1 MMKKTIKLLF
11 IILIS
16 LSLNIK
22 DIKAEDL
29 PKVYFEGNMSKM
41 TKKSDEREI
50 KIKYVSE
57 ELNFEAYAKIKPQ
70 GTSSLAYEKKNY
82 TIKLYKDKEYENKLK
97 IDTGLG
103 WGKQYK
109 FCLKAN
115 WIDKTHARNI
125 VTARI
130 ASNIQDKYNLFENT
144 PNNGVI
150 DGYPVEIYLND
161 EFLGLYTWN
170 IPKDAW
176 MFNMDEDNENH
187 IVLGSEGY
195 EDANFF
201 KGKATFDNWSVEAGP
216 ETDETLVKLNKLIDF
231 IKDSSDEE
239 FKENIDN
246 HLNLDSTLNYYIMLN
261 FAELVDN
268 TAKNM
273 LIVTYDGKIWYP
285 SLYDLDTSWGTQ
297 FNGQTTLDYERD
309 MILNYQSSLLF
320 TKLEKNFP
328 NEIANRYFELRKDIL
343 TKENVMKEF
352 NNFYNSIPK
361 ETLKKEQERWEN
373 IPGYDLDQIKEF
385 LNVRTPLVDEKM
397 YNLYT
402 IEPEINIEYST
413 KKLTLKPVI
422 VKILSNRNDIKIIQ
436 NGKTINNN
444 ELKFIKNGT
453 YEYEYQDWYGNN
465 LGTIKIEINN
475 ILTYKLINS
484 IIIILTGI
492 TLFKTFKNKKDNTEK
507 VSKETTTKKEV
518 KKNNTINKKDSKN
531 SSNKKEDN
539 KKNPNKKKS
548 TTNKNTTIT
557 KSSKNSV
564 KKNNSTKN
572 SNTKKSP
579 TNNKKDATKKKNTTN
594 KKVNNNSNKT
604 NNKTKKKDINPKN

>member
-1 MMKKTIKLLF
+1 MMKKTIKLLL

-16 LSLNIK
+16 LTLGIK

-57 ELNFEAYAKIKPQ
+57 ELNFESYAKIKPQ

-115 WIDKTHARNI
+115 WIDKTHTRNI

-176 MFNMDEDNENH
+176 MFNMDEENPNH
-187 IVLGSEGY
+187 IALVSEGA
-195 EDANFF
+195 DNSNSFKKHANF
-201 KGKATFDNWSVEAGP
+201 KAWSVEVGP
-216 ETDETLVKLNKLIDF
+216 ETEETLEKFNSIIDF
-231 IKDSSDEE
+231 IKDSTDEKFKNE
-239 FKENIDN
+239 FKKNI
-246 HLNLDSTLNYYIMLN
+246 NLDSTLNYYVMIN
-261 FAELVDN
+261 FANLNDN
-268 TAKNM
+268 IYKNM
-273 LIVTYDGKIWYP
+273 LMITYDGQFWYP
-285 SLYDLDTSWGTQ
+285 SLYDLDTSWGT
-297 FNGQTTLDYERD
+297 NWKGTELTDYKSN
-309 MILNYQSSLLF
+309 LNNENLLF

-604 NNKTKKKDINPKN
+604 NNKNNKKDINSKN

>member
-57 ELNFEAYAKIKPQ
+57 ELNFESYAKIKPQ

-176 MFNMDEDNENH
+176 MFNMDEENPNH
-187 IVLGSEGY
+187 IALVSEGA
-195 EDANFF
+195 DNSNSFKKHANF
-201 KGKATFDNWSVEAGP
+201 KAWSVEVGP
-216 ETDETLVKLNKLIDF
+216 ETEETLEKFNSIIDF
-231 IKDSSDEE
+231 IKDSTDEKFKNE
-239 FKENIDN
+239 FKKNI
-246 HLNLDSTLNYYIMLN
+246 NLDSTLNYYVMIN
-261 FAELVDN
+261 FANLNDN
-268 TAKNM
+268 IYKNM
-273 LIVTYDGKIWYP
+273 LMITYDGQFWYP
-285 SLYDLDTSWGTQ
+285 SLYDLDTSWGT
-297 FNGQTTLDYERD
+297 NWKGTELTDYKSN
-309 MILNYQSSLLF
+309 LNNENLLF

-604 NNKTKKKDINPKN
+604 NNKNNKKDINSKN

>member
-57 ELNFEAYAKIKPQ
+57 ELNFESYAKIKPQ

-176 MFNMDEDNENH
+176 MFNMDEENPNH
-187 IVLGSEGY
+187 IALVSEGA
-195 EDANFF
+195 DNSNSFKKHANF
-201 KGKATFDNWSVEAGP
+201 KAWSVEVGP
-216 ETDETLVKLNKLIDF
+216 ETEETLEKFNSIIDF
-231 IKDSSDEE
+231 IKDSTDEKFKNE
-239 FKENIDN
+239 FKKNI
-246 HLNLDSTLNYYIMLN
+246 NLDSTLNYYVMIN
-261 FAELVDN
+261 FANLNDN
-268 TAKNM
+268 IYKNM
-273 LIVTYDGKIWYP
+273 LMITYDGQFWYP
-285 SLYDLDTSWGTQ
+285 SLYDLDTSWGT
-297 FNGQTTLDYERD
+297 NWKGTELTDYKSN
-309 MILNYQSSLLF
+309 LNNENLLF

-579 TNNKKDATKKKNTTN
+579 TNNKKNATKKKNTTN

-604 NNKTKKKDINPKN
+604 NNKNNKKDINSKN